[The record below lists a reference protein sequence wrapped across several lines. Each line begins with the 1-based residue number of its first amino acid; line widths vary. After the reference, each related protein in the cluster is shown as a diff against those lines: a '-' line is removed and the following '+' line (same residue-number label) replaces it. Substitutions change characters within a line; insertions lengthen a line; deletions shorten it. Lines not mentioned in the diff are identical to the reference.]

1 MTFYTVVKIVHVL
14 AIISWMAAILY
25 LPRLF
30 VYHAD
35 QTAESETGKVLSVME
50 RRLLNGIMTPAM
62 ILAWITG
69 ITLAVT
75 GGWYHDIWFA
85 VKFLCVLALSGMHGF
100 LSRERKLLEQGQRP
114 HTSRFYRIINE
125 VPTLLMI
132 VIVIMVIAKP
142 F

>member
-1 MTFYTVVKIVHVL
+1 MTFYTVVKIIHVL

-35 QTAESETGKVLSVME
+35 ADPQSDTSRVLSVME
-50 RRLLNGIMTPAM
+50 RRLLKAIMTPAM
-62 ILAWITG
+62 IVAWITG
-69 ITLAVT
+69 LGLAFS
-75 GGWYHDIWFA
+75 GGWYHDIWFM
-85 VKFLCVLALSGMHGF
+85 VKFACVLALSGVHGF
-100 LSRERKLLEQGQRP
+100 LSKERRLLEAGQRP
-114 HTSRFYRIINE
+114 HTSCFYRIINE